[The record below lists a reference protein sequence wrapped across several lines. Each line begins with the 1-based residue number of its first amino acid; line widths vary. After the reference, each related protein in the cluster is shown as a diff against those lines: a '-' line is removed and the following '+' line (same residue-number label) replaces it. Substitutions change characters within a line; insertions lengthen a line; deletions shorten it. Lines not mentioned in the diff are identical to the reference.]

1 MNDDPSTLPVA
12 GLVAAA
18 TRGATEPLAELVIR
32 FLPDLRAHVDR
43 QLGPALQR
51 READADIVQSACR
64 EALATLRDGGFEYR
78 GDEAFR
84 AWLFQVALNKVRER
98 ARYHGAEHRR
108 AVTPMDPDATALAA
122 AIATDPS
129 PSQAALD
136 REAHQRLL
144 DAFGRLDTSMRDI
157 VRWAHFEQL
166 SHKEI
171 AARLGTTEGNS
182 RVLLA
187 RALSRLALLAAR
199 EPPGS

>member
-1 MNDDPSTLPVA
+1 MDADPSTLPLA

-51 READADIVQSACR
+51 READVDIVQSACR
-64 EALATLRDGGFEYR
+64 EALATLRDGGFEFR

-108 AVTPMDPDATALAA
+108 AVLPMDPEATALVAA
-122 AIATDPS
+122 MAAEPS

-136 REAHQRLL
+136 REAQERLL
-144 DAFGRLDTSMRDI
+144 DAFAKLDDTQRDVI
-157 VRWAHFEQL
+157 RWARVDQL
-166 SHKEI
+166 PHREI

-187 RALSRLALLAAR
+187 RALARLARLAAR
-199 EPPGS
+199 DPTNP